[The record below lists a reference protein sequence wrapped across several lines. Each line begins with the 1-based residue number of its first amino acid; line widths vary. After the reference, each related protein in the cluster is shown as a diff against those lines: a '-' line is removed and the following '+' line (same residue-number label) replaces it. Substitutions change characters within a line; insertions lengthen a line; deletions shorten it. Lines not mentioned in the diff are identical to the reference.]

1 MMSAAASITSQS
13 GESCASHTP
22 TGDRHAPPRPAAM
35 PSAGMQVLPFTC
47 EIAPEMDVGMMANSE
62 VAVLMVAL
70 IPNARRKIGTMTVP
84 PPIPRRPEAIPISTP
99 TRAGTTK

>member
-1 MMSAAASITSQS
+1 
-13 GESCASHTP
+13 
-22 TGDRHAPPRPAAM
+22 M

-84 PPIPRRPEAIPISTP
+84 PPIPSSPEAIPISTP
-99 TRAGTTK
+99 TRAGTKK